1 MSALSL
7 DDKKSYY
14 EKKQRANFLASM
26 RLEGYNVTLSD
37 AERPL
42 PSKSELIERYRKAQ
56 V

>member
-1 MSALSL
+1 MTKSL
-7 DDKKSYY
+7 IMK
-14 EKKQRANFLASM
+14 KKQRANFLASM